1 MPASSPDT
9 PVRDALLGARRTV
22 PVLIAVVP
30 VAAVFGALAVERG
43 WSAGEALAASAFVY
57 AGASQFVMLD
67 LHGQGV
73 APWAIVLTVFAV
85 NFRHVLYS
93 AAIGRRMGAF
103 APWQKA
109 AAFFFLVDP
118 QFADGELR
126 AREARLTPAFWFGYA
141 GALWSTWMLANA
153 AGILFGTLIRNPAD
167 WGLDL
172 ILPLYFLA
180 LVVSLRGTHRFA
192 GIVATSAL
200 TALAI
205 VHLAGTPWHIL
216 GGGAAGML
224 YAAWRTPRP
233 RPGPTVNAA

>member
-1 MPASSPDT
+1 MPTHPPSRTAE
-9 PVRDALLGARRTV
+9 ALLGARRTL
-22 PVLIAVVP
+22 PVLVAVAP

-43 WSAGEALAASAFVY
+43 WSAGQALAASAFVY

-73 APWAIVLTVFAV
+73 PAWAIVLTVLAV

-109 AAFFFLVDP
+109 MAFFFLVDP

-141 GALWSTWMLANA
+141 GALWATWMLANA
-153 AGILFGTLIRNPAD
+153 VGIAFGAMIRNPAH

-180 LVVSLRGTHRFA
+180 LVVSLRNTHRFA

-200 TALAI
+200 VALVA
-205 VHLAGTPWHIL
+205 VEVLGTPWHIMS
-216 GGGAAGML
+216 GGAAGMV

-233 RPGPTVNAA
+233 GPQPA